1 MARRL
6 ARINRARS
14 PTPDVN
20 GDSQDAIA
28 LDSDNQA
35 EEVEGVEEVEDEDL
49 EEVENEIENEI
60 EGEIELELE
69 NDNRNRRSR
78 SKVEEVVKPPA
89 KRGRP
94 RKEAKNKNGKAKEKP
109 SGETKEKPSGQAKE
123 KSKQGRAA
131 KRSTRSK
138 VAETEVPQDLF
149 VSPVV
154 ESENETADQSEEFH
168 DAEEHISSED
178 EIAIVLVDDFPDQR
192 KFLRT
197 RKNQSHEVP
206 VKRAKLK
213 QLKQEDKEAETSFE
227 VFLDGN
233 DDDFKEPEK
242 ALESEDSGPRS
253 GSESV
258 MEIEEVDASSKV
270 PSDYQSPE
278 IPEVIEVESDAE
290 EAPVAPRSNNTSK
303 LRSTIRLLYN
313 PSYSLG
319 DILPEQE
326 VNLDTVTIEELVGT
340 KDLVETVQFNF
351 NVDLEY
357 FLSFLHPDFS
367 DKKRK
372 ITFITG
378 GLILA
383 THPLRKLISEKF
395 NIAEYLALLPN
406 KFASHHLKMMINFY
420 EKDEVEIVIMT
431 SNLTQL
437 DFGGLTQAIWRSGRL
452 RKGKTKST
460 LGKRFRLDLIRY
472 LARYK
477 LRFTDLIL
485 KRIESL
491 NFSSVDVELVASVPG
506 TYSLEELKPVTES
519 YGYVKLRQILER
531 NHLLLDEE
539 TNHNVLAQVTSIAYP
554 YLNSKGHTSLVFT
567 HLLCP
572 LLFGKWKKLL
582 APGSE
587 SSRAHQEEFN
597 YTPHIVFPTAREIA
611 SSNFGFLSGS
621 AVHFK
626 YTTSMIHK
634 QQYEQNVKPYL
645 YKWSGES
652 QTGREKVTPHVKYY
666 ACDNGDG
673 WKTLKWV
680 LVGSH
685 NLSKQAWG
693 YPVARLLGSTYVV
706 DSYELSVFKS
716 GGGESLVPV
725 YGSDYL
731 LDGEEGVP
739 VRFPFSIPPVKYGKA
754 DQPWSAEVDFGT
766 LKDRWGNHFKG
777 GFSV

>member
-6 ARINRARS
+6 ARINRPRS

-20 GDSQDAIA
+20 EHSEDAIA
-28 LDSDNQA
+28 VDSDNQA
-35 EEVEGVEEVEDEDL
+35 EDEDENVEEVEEVEGVEEVEDENL

-60 EGEIELELE
+60 EDEIELELE
-69 NDNRNRRSR
+69 NDKRNRRSR
-78 SKVEEVVKPPA
+78 NKVEEVVKVPA

-94 RKEAKNKNGKAKEKP
+94 RKDAKKEGKSKEKQIQ
-109 SGETKEKPSGQAKE
+109 ERV
-123 KSKQGRAA
+123 SKRN
-131 KRSTRSK
+131 TRSK
-138 VAETEVPQDLF
+138 VADTEAPQELF
-149 VSPVV
+149 VSPDL
-154 ESENETADQSEEFH
+154 ESENEAADQTEEFH

-206 VKRAKLK
+206 LKKAKVEKLK
-213 QLKQEDKEAETSFE
+213 KENKETERSFE
-227 VFLDGN
+227 VHLDQN
-233 DDDFKEPEK
+233 DDDFKQPEK
-242 ALESEDSGPRS
+242 VSESEDSGP
-253 GSESV
+253 ESAPASDHDSDV
-258 MEIEEVDASSKV
+258 EIEEVDVSLENASE
-270 PSDYQSPE
+270 DESPE

-290 EAPVAPRSNNTSK
+290 EAPVAPKSNNNSK
-303 LRSTIRLLYN
+303 LRSSIRLLYN

-367 DKKRK
+367 EKKRK

-378 GLILA
+378 DLILP
-383 THPLRKLISEKF
+383 THPLRKLISQKF
-395 NIAEYLALLPN
+395 NISEFMALLPN
-406 KFASHHLKMMINFY
+406 KFASHHLKMMINFF

-485 KRIESL
+485 KRIEGL

-519 YGYVKLRQILER
+519 YGYLKLRQILER

-554 YLNSKGHTSLVFT
+554 YLSSKGHTSLVFT

-582 APGSE
+582 APGAE

-597 YTPHIVFPTAREIA
+597 YTPQIVFPTAREIA

-645 YKWSGES
+645 YKWSGDS

-666 ACDNGDG
+666 ACDNGDD

-693 YPVARLLGSTYVV
+693 YPVAKLLGSTYVV

-716 GGGESLVPV
+716 GDGEPLVPV

-731 LDGEEGVP
+731 PDGKEGVP
-739 VRFPFSIPPVKYGKA
+739 VRFPFSVPPVKYGKA

-777 GFSV
+777 GFNV